1 MLQVSLEQWQTLLAV
16 VDQGGYANA
25 AEALNK
31 SQSTVSYAIQKL
43 ETSLNVRVFSIE
55 GRKAVL
61 TEAGKA
67 LYQRATTLVEE
78 AKQME
83 DLASQFAEGSEPVIR
98 IAMDTLF
105 PEWLMLEVIEEFTKQ
120 SPLTRIE
127 LRETVLSGT
136 DEALLRKEA
145 DLVIGGR
152 VPPGFLG
159 DPILQVEFKAVAAP
173 NHPLHHLGRELN
185 YQDLRLHRQLVVK
198 DSGSRDTDAGWLG
211 AQQRLT
217 LGNLRTSIDAACKG
231 LGYAWYPVLKIQEEL
246 EQNRLIPLKL
256 TVGGNRNVQL
266 NLVYA
271 DGDYAGRS
279 IRLFAEMLKQALQKL
294 NLQ

>member
-1 MLQVSLEQWQTLLAV
+1 MPQVSLEQWQTLLAV

-67 LYQRATTLVEE
+67 LYQRANTLVEE

-159 DPILQVEFKAVAAP
+159 DPILQVEFNAVAAP
-173 NHPLHHLGRELN
+173 NHPLHQLGRDLN
-185 YQDLRLHRQLVVK
+185 YQDLRLYRQLVVK
-198 DSGSRDTDAGWLG
+198 DSGSRDIDAGWLG

-231 LGYAWYPVLKIQEEL
+231 LGYAWYPVLKIQKEL
-246 EQNRLIPLKL
+246 EQGRLIPLKL
-256 TVGGNRNVQL
+256 TVGGIRNVQL
-266 NLVYA
+266 NLIYA

-279 IRLFAEMLKQALQKL
+279 IRLFGEMLKQALLKL
-294 NLQ
+294 NL